1 LDNVKR
7 KLYKKV
13 GDRLKKELVYQSR
26 DKEIEVF
33 EDEFGKITLKETPH
47 EAAVMIALENNS
59 LILISQFRPAV
70 DEIIIQL
77 PGGGM
82 NVNEDPESAAKRE
95 LLEETGIVCGE
106 AIFLGSIQPS
116 ACYSNVITHVYFTK
130 EIVEYRSQM
139 LEKKEASIQ
148 AFHIPVER
156 AFRNIEQSIWKDS
169 ELAHGLLLARLKGLI

>member
-1 LDNVKR
+1 MYLNR
-7 KLYKKV
+7 
-13 GDRLKKELVYQSR
+13 ELVYRSKDR
-26 DKEIEVF
+26 EIEVF
-33 EDEFGKITLKETPH
+33 EDEFGKITIKEIPH
-47 EAAVMIALENNS
+47 EAAVMVALENNS

-70 DEIIIQL
+70 DDIIIQL

-82 NVNEDPESAAKRE
+82 NVNEDPENAAKRE
-95 LLEETGIVCGE
+95 FLEETGIVCGE
-106 AIFLGSIQPS
+106 AVFLGSIQPS
-116 ACYSNVITHVYFTK
+116 ACLSNTVTHVYFTK

-156 AFRNIEQSIWKDS
+156 AFRNIEQGIWKDS